1 MNTNELIKAILT
13 ATANNLPEEYAPV
26 ADAMTTAD
34 TENWSK
40 DQAGEILDLAEEI
53 RNHII
58 KTETEKAIEG
68 LTDETEIFR
77 AKGFVEAKYING
89 GAQWQQIL
97 RAITNCNT
105 IHDSEY
111 NGNLNFLLENLSLE
125 DVTTGEYVE
134 EFEELLLRDFRWTVD
149 IDRISRKYKL
159 HNGTAEEVQE
169 LQEKAAEIK
178 ASVDAKIAGGKAV
191 WRKLN
196 GEWLIYG
203 KNLVEGTNVVV
214 EKKNGE
220 KKTVGVLEI
229 VKTDGDCAWATTR
242 KSW

>member
-1 MNTNELIKAILT
+1 MNTNKFIKAILIV
-13 ATANNLPEEYAPV
+13 TANNLPEEYAPI
-26 ADAMTTAD
+26 ADAMLAAD

-40 DQAGEILDLAEEI
+40 DQAGDILDLAEEI
-53 RNHII
+53 RDRII
-58 KTETEKAIEG
+58 KTETEEAAEG
-68 LTDETEIFR
+68 LIDELEIFR
-77 AKGFVEAKYING
+77 AKGFVQAKYING
-89 GAQWQQIL
+89 GDQWQQIL
-97 RAITNCNT
+97 RAITNCNAV
-105 IHDSEY
+105 HDGEY
-111 NGNLNFLLENLSLE
+111 DGNLIFLLENLSLE

-149 IDRISRKYKL
+149 IGRISRKYKL

-196 GEWLIYG
+196 GGWVIYG

-214 EKKNGE
+214 EKKSGE

-229 VKTDGDCAWATTR
+229 VKSDGDCAWATTR
-242 KSW
+242 KPW